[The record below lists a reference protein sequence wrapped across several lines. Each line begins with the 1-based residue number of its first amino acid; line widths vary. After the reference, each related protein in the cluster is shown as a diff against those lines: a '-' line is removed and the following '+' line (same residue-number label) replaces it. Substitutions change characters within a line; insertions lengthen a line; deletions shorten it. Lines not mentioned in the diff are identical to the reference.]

1 MDAGAPPR
9 GGRGRVLW
17 LVTIEVS
24 CRVDLVRVWWAGVG
38 GAAVSVG
45 GLWAEMVGKFGL
57 VGPIRYELMPAPCS
71 GG

>member
-38 GAAVSVG
+38 GAVLRVG
-45 GLWAEMVGKFGL
+45 GLWGRNGRE
-57 VGPIRYELMPAPCS
+57 IRARWAVS
-71 GG
+71 V